1 MTNSAAV
8 LADAAAYAAA
18 VEEAS
23 RAAAAYYAT
32 GESTLD
38 DDAYDRLARG
48 IAAYEAAHPDEIH
61 ESSPTGKVAGGAAVG
76 DVPHTVPML
85 SLDNVFSAEQ
95 FVSWTASLERR
106 IGRPVA
112 AWSVEPK
119 LDGLAVAAR
128 YRAGR
133 LERLITRGDGTAG
146 EDVSHAAAAVVGLPE
161 RLYAPV
167 TLEVRGEILMTNEQ
181 FEQGNAIRTEHGGAP
196 SPTRATELRAP
207 CAPRTGPTG
216 WRRRSSRTGPCRSP
230 VRGDHQDPHRAA
242 PQRTPRVRRGARRA
256 HGRGHGGGAGPG
268 VHRGGVQARVE
279 EIAALRAALPFG
291 IDGIVIKADLAADQ
305 REAGSG
311 TRAPRWAIA
320 HKLPAVEKI
329 TRLLSV
335 EWNVGRTGII
345 APRAVLEPVEID
357 GSTVGYATL
366 HNPADITRRDLRLG
380 DQVMVYKAGDI
391 IPRIEAPVAHL
402 RTGDET
408 PIAFPESCPQCGS
421 EIDMSEQR
429 WRCARG
435 RNCRLVASVSYA
447 AGRDQLDIEGLG
459 ATRVVQLVDA
469 GLVTDFADL
478 FTLERDQL
486 LALDRMGETSTDNL
500 LAAIET
506 ARSRPLSRVFCAL
519 GVRGTGRSMSRRIAR
534 YFATMDRIVAA
545 DAESLQRVD
554 GIGKEKAA
562 AVVEELAELAP
573 LIGKLV
579 RAGVTMTEPGAT
591 PPPEPGTE
599 EQEGAGAG
607 AELPLAGMKVV
618 VTGAMTGALEKLSRN
633 QMNEL
638 IERAGGKSSSSVSA
652 RTSLLV
658 AGEKAGSKRTKA
670 EGLGIRIADPEEF
683 AELLA
688 DFLTGRAGRSRRP
701 GQPGGPARPARP
713 WGLSRWRRPLWRWPP
728 WQRLWRRPRLG
739 GTPGRRRSCRP
750 CRRRRPGRPCGP
762 CRSRGWSGP
771 LSGARPE
778 LTGSA
783 FESVRKWLSLTRYCI
798 VRAWPCL
805 AISGPMGAWTAVDG
819 RPGVRGDAFSV
830 RRTATQ
836 PCRPPAGPPRQGAR
850 AARRRPRPV
859 R

>member
-1 MTNSAAV
+1 MSGAGRGSGPLSVVAGRMVVMTNSAAV

-23 RAAAAYYAT
+23 VAAAAYYAT
-32 GESTLD
+32 GESGLD

-48 IAAYEAAHPDEIH
+48 IAAYEADHPE
-61 ESSPTGKVAGGAAVG
+61 EVLAASPTGKVAGGAAVG

-95 FVSWTASLERR
+95 FATWTASLERR
-106 IGRPVA
+106 IGRPVT

-128 YRAGR
+128 YRDGR
-133 LERLITRGDGTAG
+133 FERLITRGDGTAG
-146 EDVSHAAAAVVGLPE
+146 EDVSHAAGAVVGLPE
-161 RLYAPV
+161 RLAEPV
-167 TLEVRGEILMTNEQ
+167 TIEVRGEILMTNDQ
-181 FEQGNAIRTEHGGAP
+181 FDQGNAIRTEHGGPPFANP
-196 SPTRATELRAP
+196 RNGAAGTLRAKDRAYRVETTFFAYGALP
-207 CAPRTGPTG
+207 LPDSGELGETLAEL
-216 WRRRSSRTGPCRSP
+216 
-230 VRGDHQDPHRAA
+230 PHSE
-242 PQRTPRVRRGARRA
+242 VLSYV
-256 HGRGHGGGAGPG
+256 AGLG
-268 VHRGGVQARVE
+268 VHTAAGTDVAPVLAATVEEVQARVDA
-279 EIAALRAALPFG
+279 IGSLRAALPFG

-320 HKLPAVEKI
+320 YKLPAVEKI
-329 TRLLSV
+329 TRLVSV

-391 IPRIEAPVAHL
+391 IPRIEAPVVHL

-408 PIAFPESCPQCGS
+408 PIDFPESCPQCGS
-421 EIDMSEQR
+421 AIDTSEQR
-429 WRCARG
+429 WRCTRG

-469 GLVTDFADL
+469 GLVADFADL
-478 FTLERDQL
+478 FTLEREQL

-506 ARSRPLSRVFCAL
+506 ARTRPLSRVFCAL

-545 DAESLQRVD
+545 DVETLQQVD

-562 AVVEELAELAP
+562 AVVAELVELAP
-573 LIGKLV
+573 LIAKLV
-579 RAGVTMTEPGAT
+579 AAGVNMTEPGAT

-599 EQEGAGAG
+599 EAAAAGAD
-607 AELPLAGMKVV
+607 AEAGGVAGTGSTLPLAGMTVV

-638 IERAGGKSSSSVSA
+638 IERAGGKSSSSVSK

-658 AGEKAGSKRTKA
+658 AGDKAGSKRTKA
-670 EGLGIRIADPEEF
+670 EDLGVRIAVPEEF
-683 AELLA
+683 AELVGAFLA
-688 DFLTGRAGRSRRP
+688 AGEN
-701 GQPGGPARPARP
+701 A
-713 WGLSRWRRPLWRWPP
+713 
-728 WQRLWRRPRLG
+728 
-739 GTPGRRRSCRP
+739 
-750 CRRRRPGRPCGP
+750 
-762 CRSRGWSGP
+762 
-771 LSGARPE
+771 
-778 LTGSA
+778 
-783 FESVRKWLSLTRYCI
+783 
-798 VRAWPCL
+798 
-805 AISGPMGAWTAVDG
+805 
-819 RPGVRGDAFSV
+819 
-830 RRTATQ
+830 
-836 PCRPPAGPPRQGAR
+836 
-850 AARRRPRPV
+850 
-859 R
+859 

>member
-8 LADAAAYAAA
+8 LADAAAYTAA

-23 RAAAAYYAT
+23 QAAAAYYAT

-38 DDAYDRLARG
+38 DDVYDRLARG
-48 IAAYEAAHPDEIH
+48 IAAYEADHPDEIH

-95 FVSWTASLERR
+95 FATWTASLERR

-128 YRAGR
+128 YREGR
-133 LERLITRGDGTAG
+133 LERLITRGDGAAG
-146 EDVSHAAAAVVGLPE
+146 EDVSHAAPAVVGLPE
-161 RLYAPV
+161 RLAAPV
-167 TLEVRGEILMTNEQ
+167 TIEVRGEILMTNEQ
-181 FEQGNAIRTEHGGAP
+181 FDQGNATRTEHGGAP
-196 SPTRATELRAP
+196 FANPRNGAAGTLRAKDRAYRVETTFFAYGALPLAGSGELAETLTELPHSELLAYVAGLGVHTAAATEVA
-207 CAPRTGPTG
+207 
-216 WRRRSSRTGPCRSP
+216 P
-230 VRGDHQDPHRAA
+230 VRV
-242 PQRTPRVRRGARRA
+242 TTVEE
-256 HGRGHGGGAGPG
+256 
-268 VHRGGVQARVE
+268 VQARVA
-279 EIAALRAALPFG
+279 EIAALRAELPFG
-291 IDGIVIKADLAADQ
+291 IDGIVIKADLAADR

-311 TRAPRWAIA
+311 SRAPRWAIA

-380 DQVMVYKAGDI
+380 DRVMVYKAGDI

-402 RTGDET
+402 RTGEET
-408 PIAFPESCPQCGS
+408 PIEFPASCPQCGS
-421 EIDMSEQR
+421 EIDTSEQR
-429 WRCARG
+429 WRCTRG

-459 ATRVVQLVDA
+459 TTRVVQLVDA

-478 FTLERDQL
+478 FTLEREQL

-500 LAAIET
+500 LAAIGT

-534 YFATMDRIVAA
+534 YFATMDHIVAA
-545 DAESLQRVD
+545 DTESLQRVD

-562 AVVEELAELAP
+562 AVVAELVELAP
-573 LIGKLV
+573 LIEKLV

-599 EQEGAGAG
+599 EEGGGGTG

-618 VTGAMTGALEKLSRN
+618 VTGAMTGALERLSRN

-670 EGLGIRIADPEEF
+670 EELGIRIAAPEEF
-683 AELLA
+683 AELIA
-688 DFLTGRAGRSRRP
+688 GFLTGETAEV
-701 GQPGGPARPARP
+701 
-713 WGLSRWRRPLWRWPP
+713 
-728 WQRLWRRPRLG
+728 
-739 GTPGRRRSCRP
+739 
-750 CRRRRPGRPCGP
+750 
-762 CRSRGWSGP
+762 
-771 LSGARPE
+771 PE
-778 LTGSA
+778 AGSA
-783 FESVRKWLSLTRYCI
+783 VEI
-798 VRAWPCL
+798 VAVTGVETAAVAVL
-805 AISGPMGAWTAVDG
+805 AGEGKPAA
-819 RPGVRGDAFSV
+819 
-830 RRTATQ
+830 
-836 PCRPPAGPPRQGAR
+836 AGPQAEV
-850 AARRRPRPV
+850 ADAV
-859 R
+859 EVVETVEVAEAVEVVEAVKL